1 MRAEVFTSSNGGLST
16 DSVAEMCVNK
26 LISVSD
32 TAPPEI
38 ALQAKAYRQQ
48 MLEVVAHYVKIAV
61 REDRATVAAKIEG
74 SGHSDL
80 AQQIRRL

>member
-1 MRAEVFTSSNGGLST
+1 MQAKVFTSSGGGLST
-16 DSVAEMCVNK
+16 DQVAEMCVNR

-48 MLEVVAHYVKIAV
+48 MLEVVAHYVKIAIT
-61 REDRATVAAKIEG
+61 EDRATVAAKIER
-74 SGHSDL
+74 SGMPDL